1 MAARKTARST
11 GSKHDD
17 FYTRLRERV
26 SAWTKKSSINPKYR
40 DYVLALP
47 DLFHLVV
54 KLTMDKR
61 VDAKSKAVLG
71 AAVAWAIVPL
81 DILPD
86 FLGPLGMLDD
96 LLVLVLALDFM
107 LDRTP
112 RHVVEEHWAGTGDI
126 FALIR
131 NVLDRADEWMG
142 RGLYNRIR
150 GMVERK
156 VKPGPAKANASAPAA
171 KASPKGRV
179 TKAKSTAGTSRA
191 RLKAVAAK
199 SKAVPAAKVSARR
212 KTAPARAKAAPA
224 RTKAAPAAKAPARR
238 KATRA

>member
-1 MAARKTARST
+1 MPAKKTRRSA

-26 SAWTKKSSINPKYR
+26 TSWASKSSINPKYR
-40 DYVLALP
+40 EYVLALP

-61 VDAKSKAVLG
+61 VDSTSKAVLG
-71 AAVAWAIVPL
+71 AAVAWAVVPF

-86 FLGPLGMLDD
+86 VLGPLGMLDD
-96 LLVLVLALDFM
+96 LLVLALALDFM

-112 RHVVEEHWAGTGDI
+112 RSVVEEHWAGSGDV

-142 RGLYNRIR
+142 RGLYQRIR
-150 GMVERK
+150 AMMDRSG
-156 VKPGPAKANASAPAA
+156 KPQAAKKAASAAA
-171 KASPKGRV
+171 PKA
-179 TKAKSTAGTSRA
+179 TAA
-191 RLKAVAAK
+191 
-199 SKAVPAAKVSARR
+199 R
-212 KTAPARAKAAPA
+212 KTAARKTVARKAAAP
-224 RTKAAPAAKAPARR
+224 KAAARKAPARKAAAPKAAAR
-238 KATRA
+238 KGGKARA